1 MGKGNVGEV
10 YLPFVPDATVA
21 RDSFKDQPPLNL
33 PHRRAGD
40 GTGFEVEHDVE
51 KDGKRREKD
60 GKRREKDGKGREK
73 DEKRGKTSDYLSI
86 QYRYRARFRQIG

>member
-33 PHRRAGD
+33 PHRRAED

-60 GKRREKDGKGREK
+60 GKGREK
-73 DEKRGKTSDYLSI
+73 DEKRGKNGDYLSI
-86 QYRYRARFRQIG
+86 QYRYREGFRQI